1 MHLNDNGQAVAGG
14 AAFCFAALFFLV
26 YSVQQFRQKG
36 RVLDPVILA
45 LEKEKREKTL
55 ETGRDYRESAHL
67 FLFFTVIC
75 LLVGLALMF
84 DSGWLAMAASVQA
97 VVGALAILLK
107 RIEQV

>member
-45 LEKEKREKTL
+45 LEKEKREKT
-55 ETGRDYRESAHL
+55 
-67 FLFFTVIC
+67 C
-75 LLVGLALMF
+75 LLYTSPAI
-84 DSGWLAMAASVQA
+84 SVM
-97 VVGALAILLK
+97 GT
-107 RIEQV
+107 